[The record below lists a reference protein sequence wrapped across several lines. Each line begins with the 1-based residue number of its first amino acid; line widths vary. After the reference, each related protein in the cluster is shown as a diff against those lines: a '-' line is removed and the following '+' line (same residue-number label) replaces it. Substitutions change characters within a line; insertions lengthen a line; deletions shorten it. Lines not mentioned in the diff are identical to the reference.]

1 MYFDYLTEKL
11 VVCCSKQ
18 ETNCDSFFM
27 WRNDSLLVPVFCFK
41 KHVNALAKQQAV
53 NVIEPA
59 AAAAAAQLSEDQ

>member
-1 MYFDYLTEKL
+1 
-11 VVCCSKQ
+11 
-18 ETNCDSFFM
+18 M